1 MTEASA
7 GLRKALARKAGV
19 SKLTTEELLA
29 EMTDEQKAEMAA
41 AFAPAA
47 VVKDM
52 PPKKDGED
60 EEDESE
66 MGDKPKSEKEKD
78 EHMGDDDKA
87 KASAERAI
95 AVLSHEHA
103 QGRMDVAKTLL
114 ANDKLSADDII
125 KVLAIAAPAAPAD
138 PEAAAREEMKSVLK
152 ETGAPEIEA
161 NNGGASPSSGDSA
174 SIWDKTYAKLGLA
187 KPSA

>member
-19 SKLTTEELLA
+19 SKMKIDELLA
-29 EMTDEQKAEMAA
+29 EMSDEQKTALAA
-41 AFAPAA
+41 ALAPVAGA
-47 VVKDM
+47 KDM
-52 PPKKDGED
+52 PPKMHGED

-66 MGDKPKSEKEKD
+66 MGDKPKSKNDD
-78 EHMGDDDKA
+78 EEYMDEDAKA
-87 KASAERAI
+87 KAATERAV
-95 AVLSHEHA
+95 AVLSHEHV
-103 QGRMDVAKTLL
+103 QGRMDVAKGLL
-114 ANDKLSADDII
+114 ANEKLSADEII
-125 KVLAIAAPAAPAD
+125 SVLAAAAPPKPAD
-138 PEAAAREEMKSVLK
+138 PEAAARDEMKAVLK

-161 NNGGASPSSGDSA
+161 NNGGSVPSAGGSA